1 MADHLTANLAGI
13 TQVSGSLR
21 VLGDEFAAITQ
32 VADVGGAAGSAEL
45 AAALTN
51 FATGWSDKRN
61 ALIGELRNMSGLAAQ
76 AVAEYT
82 RTDDTLA
89 RALPGGGAGW
99 HREQQRRGKRAAAVS
114 QDWWPLSDADPVPG
128 DPDTLAALG
137 KHMADAA
144 AEIERMASTL
154 PRICASE
161 TWDSDAGEQFRVRAA
176 STAASIGRTHR
187 RFFTVARALGRS
199 TYGGSGYA
207 AQLQEHQEKAAAAL
221 AAVNGT
227 AGTSGSE
234 ADRRRAWTQL
244 LDATNGADPTRPL
257 PQPPTDR
264 RERGVPGC
272 RGSPGCRAGG
282 SRDDGRPDA
291 AGEPR
296 CDPPVPAG
304 VLRRPGGRDDA
315 QERLQRRDRPAP
327 AAARAV
333 ASAAADQAADAHA
346 AAQLILTAIDNDGL
360 NNPSGFLH
368 WLDST
373 VDSVRGF
380 AASHWAQYVSD
391 LANVAGV
398 IASVCGV
405 IALVLAFIPGM
416 QEFAAAFETMALLA
430 QAVAFCCHALLFAT
444 GHGSLLDVAVDAV
457 GLVTFGV
464 GKGLIGGAEA
474 TAEISETASSA
485 YRAVAGDGKNVADVI
500 EAGSGASKAA
510 MGIEGVKL
518 TAKMAEQVKEA
529 ASVSPVF
536 RAAMKAWQDG
546 KVGNALGKDAV
557 GTLGRGLKAAAGLGS
572 AEIGSA
578 LSNAVEAGDAMPY
591 AKGVTWALTSRIES
605 YQALFRITQ
614 GTGLGTDAA
623 GKLDST
629 FHYFHEDLPGYD
641 NLGSAL
647 PHGQDG

>member
-1 MADHLTANLAGI
+1 
-13 TQVSGSLR
+13 
-21 VLGDEFAAITQ
+21 
-32 VADVGGAAGSAEL
+32 
-45 AAALTN
+45 
-51 FATGWSDKRN
+51 
-61 ALIGELRNMSGLAAQ
+61 
-76 AVAEYT
+76 
-82 RTDDTLA
+82 
-89 RALPGGGAGW
+89 
-99 HREQQRRGKRAAAVS
+99 VS

-128 DPDTLAALG
+128 DPETLAALG

-207 AQLQEHQEKAAAAL
+207 AQLQEHHEKAAAAL
-221 AAVNGT
+221 GAVNGT

-257 PQPPTDR
+257 PRPRPAGASGLA
-264 RERGVPGC
+264 GVAGIAWVPAPAVPVTMAGPMPLA
-272 RGSPGCRAGG
+272 SPGVIPPHLPGFP
-282 SRDDGRPDA
+282 DDPAEVTTLKNAYNA
-291 AGEPR
+291 AI
-296 CDPPVPAG
+296 DQLA
-304 VLRRPGGRDDA
+304 
-315 QERLQRRDRPAP
+315 

-333 ASAAADQAADAHA
+333 ASAAVGQSADAHA

-391 LANVAGV
+391 LADVAGV
-398 IASVCGV
+398 IATVCGV

-416 QEFAAAFETMALLA
+416 QAFAAAFETVALLA
-430 QAVAFCCHALLFAT
+430 QAVAFCCHLLLFAT

-474 TAEISETASSA
+474 VAEISETASSA
-485 YRAVAGDGKNVADVI
+485 YQAVVREGGGSIGSLIKAGDHAV
-500 EAGSGASKAA
+500 ESLGAAEKWTMMSK
-510 MGIEGVKL
+510 M
-518 TAKMAEQVKEA
+518 TEQMKEVV
-529 ASVSPVF
+529 SVRPILRS
-536 RAAMKAWQDG
+536 AMKAWQDG
-546 KVGNALGKDAV
+546 KFGDALGEDAV
-557 GTLGRGLKAAAGLGS
+557 GKLWGGFRSAAGLS
-572 AEIGSA
+572 NVEIGSA
-578 LSNAVEAGDAMPY
+578 LSKAMEAGDAMPT
-591 AKGVTWALTSRIES
+591 AQGVTWVLTSRIES
-605 YQALFRITQ
+605 YQALFRIAQ
-614 GTGLGTDAA
+614 GTGLGVDAA
-623 GKLDST
+623 DKLDST
-629 FHYFHEDLPGYD
+629 AHHFHKHLPGYD
-641 NLGSAL
+641 NLESAL
-647 PHGQDG
+647 PHGKDG

>member
-1 MADHLTANLAGI
+1 M
-13 TQVSGSLR
+13 
-21 VLGDEFAAITQ
+21 
-32 VADVGGAAGSAEL
+32 
-45 AAALTN
+45 
-51 FATGWSDKRN
+51 
-61 ALIGELRNMSGLAAQ
+61 
-76 AVAEYT
+76 
-82 RTDDTLA
+82 
-89 RALPGGGAGW
+89 
-99 HREQQRRGKRAAAVS
+99 S
-114 QDWWPLSDADPVPG
+114 QDWWPLSAADPVPG
-128 DPDTLAALG
+128 DPETLAALG

-154 PRICASE
+154 PQICASE
-161 TWDSDAGEQFRVRAA
+161 TWDSDAGQQFRVRAA

-221 AAVNGT
+221 GAVNGT
-227 AGTSGSE
+227 AGASGSE

-244 LDATNGADPTRPL
+244 LDATHGADPTRPL
-257 PQPPTDR
+257 PQPPKST
-264 RERGVPGC
+264 GTTGTTGLAGAAGIAWVAAVPVTMAGPMPLA
-272 RGSPGCRAGG
+272 SPGVIPPYLPAF
-282 SRDDGRPDA
+282 SDDPADVA
-291 AGEPR
+291 ALKNAYNAAISEL
-296 CDPPVPAG
+296 A
-304 VLRRPGGRDDA
+304 
-315 QERLQRRDRPAP
+315 
-327 AAARAV
+327 AAARTV

-391 LANVAGV
+391 LANVAGA
-398 IASVCGV
+398 IATVCGV

-416 QEFAAAFETMALLA
+416 QAFAAAFETMALLA
-430 QAVAFCCHALLFAT
+430 QAVALCCHVLLFAT

-485 YRAVAGDGKNVADVI
+485 YQAVAGDGENVADVI
-500 EAGSGASKAA
+500 SAGGAAAKELTGADRVSMVAEA
-510 MGIEGVKL
+510 MQHTREV
-518 TAKMAEQVKEA
+518 V
-529 ASVSPVF
+529 SVRPVF
-536 RAAMKAWQDG
+536 SAAMKAWQDG
-546 KVGNALGKDAV
+546 KFGAALGDDAV
-557 GTLGRGLKAAAGLGS
+557 GKLWGGLKSAGGLGS
-572 AEIGSA
+572 VEIGSA
-578 LSNAVEAGDAMPY
+578 LSKAMEAGEAMP
-591 AKGVTWALTSRIES
+591 AAQGVTWVLTSRIEN

-614 GTGLGTDAA
+614 GTGVGVDAA

-629 FHYFHEDLPGYD
+629 AHYFHKHLPGYD

-647 PHGQDG
+647 PHGEDG

>member
-1 MADHLTANLAGI
+1 
-13 TQVSGSLR
+13 
-21 VLGDEFAAITQ
+21 
-32 VADVGGAAGSAEL
+32 
-45 AAALTN
+45 
-51 FATGWSDKRN
+51 
-61 ALIGELRNMSGLAAQ
+61 MSQ
-76 AVAEYT
+76 N
-82 RTDDTLA
+82 
-89 RALPGGGAGW
+89 
-99 HREQQRRGKRAAAVS
+99 
-114 QDWWPLSDADPVPG
+114 WWPLSDADPVPG

-144 AEIERMASTL
+144 AEIERMANTL
-154 PRICASE
+154 PQICTSE
-161 TWDSDAGEQFRVRAA
+161 TWDSDAGQQFRVRAA

-207 AQLQEHQEKAAAAL
+207 AQLQEHQEKAAAAI

-234 ADRRRAWTQL
+234 ADRRRTWTQL

-257 PQPPTDR
+257 PQPRPAGASGSA
-264 RERGVPGC
+264 GVPGIAWVPAPAVPVTLA
-272 RGSPGCRAGG
+272 GPMPQASPGVIPPYLPTF
-282 SRDDGRPDA
+282 SDD
-291 AGEPR
+291 
-296 CDPPVPAG
+296 PAD
-304 VLRRPGGRDDA
+304 VTTLKNAYNATIDQLA
-315 QERLQRRDRPAP
+315 

-346 AAQLILTAIDNDGL
+346 AAQMILTAIDNDGL
-360 NNPSGFLH
+360 NNPSGFMH

-430 QAVAFCCHALLFAT
+430 QAVAFCCHVLLFAT

-485 YRAVAGDGKNVADVI
+485 YRAVAGDGQNVADVI

-578 LSNAVEAGDAMPY
+578 LSNAVVAGDAMPY

-623 GKLDST
+623 SKLDST

>member
-1 MADHLTANLAGI
+1 
-13 TQVSGSLR
+13 
-21 VLGDEFAAITQ
+21 
-32 VADVGGAAGSAEL
+32 
-45 AAALTN
+45 
-51 FATGWSDKRN
+51 
-61 ALIGELRNMSGLAAQ
+61 
-76 AVAEYT
+76 
-82 RTDDTLA
+82 
-89 RALPGGGAGW
+89 
-99 HREQQRRGKRAAAVS
+99 VS
-114 QDWWPLSDADPVPG
+114 QNWWPLSDADPVPG

-144 AEIERMASTL
+144 AEIERMANTL
-154 PRICASE
+154 PQICTSE
-161 TWDSDAGEQFRVRAA
+161 TWDSDAGQQFRVRAA

-207 AQLQEHQEKAAAAL
+207 AQLQEHQEKAAAAI

-234 ADRRRAWTQL
+234 ADRRRTWTQL

-257 PQPPTDR
+257 PQPRPAGASGSA
-264 RERGVPGC
+264 GVPGIAWVPAPAVPVTLA
-272 RGSPGCRAGG
+272 GPMPQASPGVIPPYLPTF
-282 SRDDGRPDA
+282 SDD
-291 AGEPR
+291 
-296 CDPPVPAG
+296 PAD
-304 VLRRPGGRDDA
+304 VTTLKNAYNATIDQLA
-315 QERLQRRDRPAP
+315 

-346 AAQLILTAIDNDGL
+346 AAQMILTAIDNDGL
-360 NNPSGFLH
+360 NNPSGFMH

-430 QAVAFCCHALLFAT
+430 QAVAFCCHVLLFAT

-485 YRAVAGDGKNVADVI
+485 YRAVAGDGQNVADVI

-536 RAAMKAWQDG
+536 RAAKPRRAW
-546 KVGNALGKDAV
+546 
-557 GTLGRGLKAAAGLGS
+557 AARRS
-572 AEIGSA
+572 A
-578 LSNAVEAGDAMPY
+578 
-591 AKGVTWALTSRIES
+591 R
-605 YQALFRITQ
+605 R
-614 GTGLGTDAA
+614 
-623 GKLDST
+623 
-629 FHYFHEDLPGYD
+629 
-641 NLGSAL
+641 
-647 PHGQDG
+647 

>member
-1 MADHLTANLAGI
+1 
-13 TQVSGSLR
+13 
-21 VLGDEFAAITQ
+21 
-32 VADVGGAAGSAEL
+32 
-45 AAALTN
+45 
-51 FATGWSDKRN
+51 
-61 ALIGELRNMSGLAAQ
+61 
-76 AVAEYT
+76 
-82 RTDDTLA
+82 
-89 RALPGGGAGW
+89 
-99 HREQQRRGKRAAAVS
+99 VS

-128 DPDTLAALG
+128 DPETLAALG

-154 PRICASE
+154 PRICASG
-161 TWDSDAGEQFRVRAA
+161 TWDSDAGNQFRVRAA

-244 LDATNGADPTRPL
+244 LDATGGADPTRPL
-257 PQPPTDR
+257 ARPGLAGAAGTALAPTV
-264 RERGVPGC
+264 VPVTLAGPMPLA
-272 RGSPGCRAGG
+272 SPGVIPPYLPAFP
-282 SRDDGRPDA
+282 DD
-291 AGEPR
+291 
-296 CDPPVPAG
+296 PAD
-304 VLRRPGGRDDA
+304 VTALKNAYNTAIDELA
-315 QERLQRRDRPAP
+315 

-333 ASAAADQAADAHA
+333 ASAAAGQAADATA
-346 AAQLILTAIDNDGL
+346 AAQQILTAIDNDGL
-360 NNPSGFLH
+360 NNPSGFLR

-373 VDSVRGF
+373 ADSVRGF

-391 LANVAGV
+391 LANVAGA
-398 IASVCGV
+398 IATVCGV
-405 IALVLAFIPGM
+405 IAMVLAFIPGM

-430 QAVAFCCHALLFAT
+430 QAVAFCCHLLLLAT

-474 TAEISETASSA
+474 TAEISESASSA
-485 YRAVAGDGKNVADVI
+485 YQTIVKAGDESVGSLI
-500 EAGSGASKAA
+500 EAGGGASKAA
-510 MGIEGVKL
+510 MDIDGVKL

-529 ASVSPVF
+529 ASVRPVF

-546 KVGNALGKDAV
+546 KFGGALGKDAL
-557 GTLGRGLKAAAGLGS
+557 GTLGRGLRSAAGLGS

-578 LSNAVEAGDAMPY
+578 MNKAVEAADHMPY
-591 AKGVTWALTSRIES
+591 AKGVAWALTSRIES
-605 YQALFRITQ
+605 YQSLFRITQ

-623 GKLDST
+623 DKLDSAG
-629 FHYFHEDLPGYD
+629 HPLPGWED
-641 NLGSAL
+641 FKSAL
-647 PHGQDG
+647 PHSAGG

>member
-1 MADHLTANLAGI
+1 
-13 TQVSGSLR
+13 
-21 VLGDEFAAITQ
+21 
-32 VADVGGAAGSAEL
+32 
-45 AAALTN
+45 
-51 FATGWSDKRN
+51 
-61 ALIGELRNMSGLAAQ
+61 
-76 AVAEYT
+76 
-82 RTDDTLA
+82 
-89 RALPGGGAGW
+89 
-99 HREQQRRGKRAAAVS
+99 
-114 QDWWPLSDADPVPG
+114 
-128 DPDTLAALG
+128 
-137 KHMADAA
+137 MADAA

-161 TWDSDAGEQFRVRAA
+161 TWDSDAGQQFRVRAA

-199 TYGGSGYA
+199 TYGGSRYA

-221 AAVNGT
+221 GAVNGT

-257 PQPPTDR
+257 PQPTKPTGTTGTTGLA
-264 RERGVPGC
+264 GVTGIAWVPAPAVPVTLAGPMPPA
-272 RGSPGCRAGG
+272 SPGVIPPFLPAF
-282 SRDDGRPDA
+282 SDDPADVTTFKNAYNA
-291 AGEPR
+291 AIGQL
-296 CDPPVPAG
+296 A
-304 VLRRPGGRDDA
+304 
-315 QERLQRRDRPAP
+315 

-333 ASAAADQAADAHA
+333 ASAAAGQAADAHA

-391 LANVAGV
+391 LADVAGV
-398 IASVCGV
+398 IATVCGV

-416 QEFAAAFETMALLA
+416 QAFAALFETVALLA
-430 QAVAFCCHALLFAT
+430 QAVAFCCHLLLLAT

-457 GLVTFGV
+457 GLITFGV

-485 YRAVAGDGKNVADVI
+485 YQTIVKAGDGSLGSI
-500 EAGSGASKAA
+500 IRAGGGASKAA
-510 MGIEGVKL
+510 MDIEGVKL
-518 TAKMAEQVKEA
+518 TAKMAEQVKDA
-529 ASVSPVF
+529 TSVRPVF

-546 KVGNALGKDAV
+546 KFGDALGKDAV
-557 GTLGRGLKAAAGLGS
+557 GMLGRGLKSAAGLAS
-572 AEIGSA
+572 VEIGSA
-578 LSNAVEAGDAMPY
+578 LSKAIQAGDDMPY
-591 AKGVTWALTSRIES
+591 AKGVAWALTTRIES
-605 YQALFRITQ
+605 YQTLFRITQ

-623 GKLDST
+623 DKLGSAG
-629 FHYFHEDLPGYD
+629 HPLPGWEDLK
-641 NLGSAL
+641 SAL
-647 PHGQDG
+647 PHGAGG

>member
-1 MADHLTANLAGI
+1 
-13 TQVSGSLR
+13 
-21 VLGDEFAAITQ
+21 
-32 VADVGGAAGSAEL
+32 
-45 AAALTN
+45 
-51 FATGWSDKRN
+51 
-61 ALIGELRNMSGLAAQ
+61 
-76 AVAEYT
+76 
-82 RTDDTLA
+82 
-89 RALPGGGAGW
+89 
-99 HREQQRRGKRAAAVS
+99 VS

-154 PRICASE
+154 PQICASE

-207 AQLQEHQEKAAAAL
+207 AQLQEHREKAAAAL
-221 AAVNGT
+221 SAVNGT

-257 PQPPTDR
+257 PQPSKPTGTTGTTGLA
-264 RERGVPGC
+264 GVAGITWVPAVPVTMAGPMPLA
-272 RGSPGCRAGG
+272 SPGVIPPYLPAF
-282 SRDDGRPDA
+282 SDDPADVTALKNSYNA
-291 AGEPR
+291 AINQL
-296 CDPPVPAG
+296 AT
-304 VLRRPGGRDDA
+304 
-315 QERLQRRDRPAP
+315 
-327 AAARAV
+327 AARAV

-346 AAQLILTAIDNDGL
+346 AAQQILTAIDNDGL

-416 QEFAAAFETMALLA
+416 QEFAAAFETVALLA
-430 QAVAFCCHALLFAT
+430 QAVAFCCHVLLFAT

-457 GLVTFGV
+457 GLVTFGI
-464 GKGLIGGAEA
+464 GKGLIGSAEA
-474 TAEISETASSA
+474 TAEVSEAASSA
-485 YRAVAGDGKNVADVI
+485 YQAVVREGAGSVGSLIKAGDHAVESLGAAEKWTMMSKMTEQMKEVVSVRPI
-500 EAGSGASKAA
+500 FGS
-510 MGIEGVKL
+510 
-518 TAKMAEQVKEA
+518 
-529 ASVSPVF
+529 
-536 RAAMKAWQDG
+536 AMKAWQDG
-546 KVGNALGKDAV
+546 KFGDALGKGTM
-557 GTLGRGLKAAAGLGS
+557 GTLWRGFKSVAGMGS
-572 AEIGSA
+572 PEIGSA
-578 LSNAVEAGDAMPY
+578 LSKAEETGDAMPY
-591 AKGVTWALTSRIES
+591 AKGVAWGLTSQIEG
-605 YQALFRITQ
+605 YQRLFRLTQ
-614 GTGLGTDAA
+614 GIGLGTDAVDKAASA
-623 GKLDST
+623 GHPLPGW
-629 FHYFHEDLPGYD
+629 EDLK
-641 NLGSAL
+641 SAL
-647 PHGQDG
+647 PHGTDG

>member
-1 MADHLTANLAGI
+1 
-13 TQVSGSLR
+13 
-21 VLGDEFAAITQ
+21 
-32 VADVGGAAGSAEL
+32 
-45 AAALTN
+45 
-51 FATGWSDKRN
+51 
-61 ALIGELRNMSGLAAQ
+61 
-76 AVAEYT
+76 
-82 RTDDTLA
+82 
-89 RALPGGGAGW
+89 
-99 HREQQRRGKRAAAVS
+99 VS

-128 DPDTLAALG
+128 DPETLAALG

-154 PRICASE
+154 PRICTSE

-187 RFFTVARALGRS
+187 RFFTVARALGPS

-234 ADRRRAWTQL
+234 ADRRRAWNQL
-244 LDATNGADPTRPL
+244 LDATHGADPSRPL
-257 PQPPTDR
+257 PRPGTA
-264 RERGVPGC
+264 GTTGLAAVAGITWVPAVPVTPAGPMPQA
-272 RGSPGCRAGG
+272 SPGVIPPYLPAFSDDPANVTALKGG
-282 SRDDGRPDA
+282 YNTAVDQLA
-291 AGEPR
+291 
-296 CDPPVPAG
+296 
-304 VLRRPGGRDDA
+304 
-315 QERLQRRDRPAP
+315 

-333 ASAAADQAADAHA
+333 ASAAAGQAADAHA

-368 WLDST
+368 WLDSAA
-373 VDSVRGF
+373 DSVRGF

-391 LANVAGV
+391 LANVAGA
-398 IASVCGV
+398 IATVCGV
-405 IALVLAFIPGM
+405 IAMVLAFIPGM
-416 QEFAAAFETMALLA
+416 QEFAAAFETVALLA
-430 QAVAFCCHALLFAT
+430 QAVAFCCHLLLLAT

-485 YRAVAGDGKNVADVI
+485 YQAVAGDGENVADVI

-510 MGIEGVKL
+510 MDIEGVKF
-518 TAKMAEQVKEA
+518 TAKMVEQVKEA
-529 ASVSPVF
+529 ASVRPVF

-546 KVGNALGKDAV
+546 KFGDALGKDTA

-578 LSNAVEAGDAMPY
+578 LSKVAEAGDDMPY
-591 AKGVTWALTSRIES
+591 AKGVAWALTSRIEN

-623 GKLDST
+623 DKLDSAG
-629 FHYFHEDLPGYD
+629 HPLPGWEDLK
-641 NLGSAL
+641 SAL
-647 PHGQDG
+647 PHAAVG